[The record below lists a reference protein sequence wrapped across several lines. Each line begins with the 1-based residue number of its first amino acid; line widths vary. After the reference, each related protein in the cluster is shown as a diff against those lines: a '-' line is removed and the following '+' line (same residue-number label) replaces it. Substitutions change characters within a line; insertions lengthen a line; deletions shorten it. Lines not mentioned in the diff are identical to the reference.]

1 MDKDYYQILLREIGN
16 INNTCGQ
23 HLERKQAEFFRVL
36 ILLRATFIVDYNVP
50 LRKMKITRTMLRIF
64 SRCMTPI
71 KRLKSALQDHRPF
84 ISIFETKKIVAYKHV
99 LYKPLANG
107 R

>member
-1 MDKDYYQILLREIGN
+1 MVDLKRLLREIGN
-16 INNTCGQ
+16 INNTCGR
-23 HLERKQAEFFRVL
+23 HLEGKQAEFFRVL

-64 SRCMTPI
+64 R
-71 KRLKSALQDHRPF
+71 DRPF
-84 ISIFETKKIVAYKHV
+84 ISIFETKKIVAYKHA